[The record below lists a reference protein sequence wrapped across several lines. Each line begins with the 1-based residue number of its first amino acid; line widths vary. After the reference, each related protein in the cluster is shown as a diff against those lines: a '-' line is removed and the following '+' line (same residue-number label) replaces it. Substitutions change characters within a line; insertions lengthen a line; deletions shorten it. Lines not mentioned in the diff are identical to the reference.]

1 MDPTKITR
9 KNKFGSLAFKSSRL
23 LPANTTRAVG
33 RSKPIGHAHEEKVR
47 NLSHPPLSARTHACD
62 CTTQDPGLTPHLL
75 RLKQARHPPQWHRPK
90 GRRDVSPALCLA
102 GTKRNAVRSFGPWC
116 ASKCPA
122 SFQCLVQTSSYP
134 SFVAGATHR
143 QRDKAATNCSHG
155 SFESCT
161 I

>member
-1 MDPTKITR
+1 M
-9 KNKFGSLAFKSSRL
+9 AFKSSRL
-23 LPANTTRAVG
+23 LPANDTRAVG
-33 RSKPIGHAHEEKVR
+33 CNKPNGRAHEEKVR

-75 RLKQARHPPQWHRPK
+75 RLKQARRPPQRHRPK
-90 GRRDVSPALCLA
+90 GRRDVLPAKYLA
-102 GTKRNAVRSFGPWC
+102 GIQRNAFRSFSPWC

-122 SFQCLVQTSSYP
+122 SFQSLVQTSSYP
-134 SFVAGATHR
+134 SLVAGATHR